1 MRNTNFKVSIIIPC
15 LNEEDNVAVL
25 YQQIKGVL
33 VNTPVQFLFVD
44 DGSTDKTLNIIEALA
59 QKDADVKYISFS
71 RNFGHQYALKAGIEN
86 SEGDCVICMDA
97 DLQHPPALLTTMIDK
112 WQEGFDIVYT
122 VRNDSDNVSALKKIT
137 AFIFYKIINSI
148 SDIEIRKGTA
158 DFRLIDKK
166 IVEVLNNN
174 INEYHL
180 FYRGLIPWIGYKQ
193 TGIDYTP
200 NKRSSGKSKY
210 SFLKMLKLALDG
222 ITSFSIKP
230 LKLAILL
237 GLLLSLFSG
246 LYGLYALGMFV
257 FTDETVKGWTS
268 ILLSVLFIGGI
279 NMVLLGIIGE
289 YIGKIYIQTKNR
301 PHYIINKSNIH

>member
-1 MRNTNFKVSIIIPC
+1 M
-15 LNEEDNVAVL
+15 AVL

>member
-15 LNEEDNVAVL
+15 FNEENNVDILYKKIKEVLTGIDVQLLFIDDCSSDNTL
-25 YQQIKGVL
+25 
-33 VNTPVQFLFVD
+33 
-44 DGSTDKTLNIIEALA
+44 GSIELISQSDLN
-59 QKDADVKYISFS
+59 VKYVSFS
-71 RNFGHQYALKAGIEN
+71 RNFGHQNALKAGLEYAD
-86 SEGDCVICMDA
+86 GDCVISMDA
-97 DLQHPPALLTTMIDK
+97 DLQHPPELITSLIEK

-122 VRNDSDNVSALKKIT
+122 IRKDNENVSFLKKIS
-137 AFIFYKIINSI
+137 AFLFYKIINKI
-148 SDIEIRKGTA
+148 SDIEIKKGTA
-158 DFRLIDKK
+158 DFRLMDKSVVK
-166 IVEVLNNN
+166 VLNND
-174 INEYHL
+174 IKEYHL
-180 FYRGLIPWIGYKQ
+180 FYRGLIPWIGYTQ
-193 TGIDYTP
+193 FGIEYTP

-237 GLLLSLFSG
+237 GLMLSLFSG
-246 LYGLYALGMFV
+246 LYSLYALGMFI

-279 NMVLLGIIGE
+279 NMILLGIIGE

-301 PHYIINKSNIH
+301 PHYIIRKTNIN